1 MKLSAAPQAI
11 VKAFRMCVKRFPV
24 SAAYITALSI
34 FLIFNIIDEGELLDD
49 SLIGAVSYYLSVG
62 FVLSL
67 TLHLWQEEGK
77 KQRTILIVNMVA
89 HLVLL
94 ADAIYIYHVL
104 EDSNSYHYE
113 VWVAHAAIIFS
124 LLLSLFFLSFF
135 KEKDNIASWNFTMN
149 ILVNLFICHFI
160 GEVMWG
166 GFSLLLSSFN
176 FLFHIDFDSK
186 WYMVIGVL
194 TGLLLSSWLFLGRI
208 PNGENKHDRTP
219 VDSGFL
225 NAVMRFLFL
234 PLVGLYTIVLYIYA
248 IQILVKWELPN
259 GWVSWLVVA
268 SMVGLI
274 IIEFGL
280 YPVRKAQNR
289 KADNLIARY
298 LPVAILPLLLLMTVG
313 IIRRF
318 NDYGIT
324 INRLYLITLNL
335 WFYFVCIT
343 LFITRA
349 RRINWITI
357 SFALIFLLT
366 SAFPVNYFSI
376 TRNCMDSKIRKMLYS
391 TDMIRVRKFPLN
403 ERQYKH
409 LLHILTKEEAVELN
423 DKMRY
428 MREYFGSHYTDAYVK
443 DTTEVYFYYDF
454 LSDTPSQST
463 IVENY
468 YIGNGCEDF
477 AIDISEGYEKIFRVY
492 TPTVTVPPNQ
502 NIVQLVAEFRGEA
515 LDTVFV
521 NLDTLRAHEHS
532 MPAPF
537 PLPCA
542 SNHNIYMVTHF
553 SISPLNDSRTN
564 KVESIMVDVTGFML
578 QKK

>member
-1 MKLSAAPQAI
+1 
-11 VKAFRMCVKRFPV
+11 MCVKRFPV

-366 SAFPVNYFSI
+366 SAFPINYFSI

-521 NLDTLRAHEHS
+521 NLDTLRAHKHS

-564 KVESIMVDVTGFML
+564 KVESIMVDVTGFVL

>member
-1 MKLSAAPQAI
+1 
-11 VKAFRMCVKRFPV
+11 MCVKRFPV

-343 LFITRA
+343 LFQTKA

-366 SAFPVNYFSI
+366 SAFPINYFSI

-492 TPTVTVPPNQ
+492 TPTVTVPSNQ

-564 KVESIMVDVTGFML
+564 KVESIMVDVTGFVL

>member
-259 GWVSWLVVA
+259 GWVSWLVAA

-298 LPVAILPLLLLMTVG
+298 LPVSILPLLLLMTVG

-366 SAFPVNYFSI
+366 SAFPINYFSI

-492 TPTVTVPPNQ
+492 TPTVTVPSNQ

-564 KVESIMVDVTGFML
+564 KVESIMVDVTGFVL

>member
-186 WYMVIGVL
+186 WYTVIGVL

-259 GWVSWLVVA
+259 GWVSWLVAA

-343 LFITRA
+343 LFQTKA

-366 SAFPVNYFSI
+366 SAFPINYFSI

-492 TPTVTVPPNQ
+492 TPTVTVPSNQ

-564 KVESIMVDVTGFML
+564 KVESIMVDVTGFVL

>member
-259 GWVSWLVVA
+259 GWVSWLVAA

-366 SAFPVNYFSI
+366 SAFPINYFSI

-492 TPTVTVPPNQ
+492 TPTVTVPSNQ

-564 KVESIMVDVTGFML
+564 KVESIMVDVTGFVL

>member
-492 TPTVTVPPNQ
+492 TPTVTVPSNQ

-564 KVESIMVDVTGFML
+564 KVESIMVDVTGFVL

>member
-1 MKLSAAPQAI
+1 
-11 VKAFRMCVKRFPV
+11 MCVKRFPV

-366 SAFPVNYFSI
+366 SAFPINYFSI

-492 TPTVTVPPNQ
+492 TPTVTVPSNQ

-564 KVESIMVDVTGFML
+564 KVESIMVDVTGFVL

>member
-298 LPVAILPLLLLMTVG
+298 LPVSILPLLLLMTVG

-343 LFITRA
+343 LFQTKA

-366 SAFPVNYFSI
+366 SAFPINYFSI

-492 TPTVTVPPNQ
+492 TPTVTVPSNQ

-564 KVESIMVDVTGFML
+564 KVESIMVDVTGFVL

>member
-259 GWVSWLVVA
+259 GWVSWLVAA

-298 LPVAILPLLLLMTVG
+298 LPVSILPLLLLMTVG

-343 LFITRA
+343 LFQTKA

-366 SAFPVNYFSI
+366 SAFPINYFSI

-492 TPTVTVPPNQ
+492 TPTVTVPSNQ

-564 KVESIMVDVTGFML
+564 KVESIMVDVTGFVL

>member
-1 MKLSAAPQAI
+1 MKLSSAPEAI
-11 VKAFRMCVKRFPV
+11 INALQNCIKRFPV
-24 SAAYITALSI
+24 AVAFITALTLFLI
-34 FLIFNIIDEGELLDD
+34 FLIIDEEKTLSGQANGT
-49 SLIGAVSYYLSVG
+49 IVYYLSVG
-62 FVLSL
+62 YLLSL
-67 TLHLWQEEGK
+67 TLRLWAEDGR
-77 KQRTILIVNMVA
+77 KQRTVLIVNIVA
-89 HLVLL
+89 HLLLL
-94 ADAIYIYHVL
+94 ADAFYIYHTTGDERQTNWEL
-104 EDSNSYHYE
+104 F
-113 VWVAHAAIIFS
+113 VAHAATILS
-124 LLLSLFFLSFF
+124 LWLSLFFLSFF
-135 KEKDNIASWNFTMN
+135 KERDNIASWNFTKRL
-149 ILVNLFICHFI
+149 ILNSIICYFI
-160 GEVMWG
+160 GNVLSG
-166 GFSLLLSSFN
+166 GFVLLLTSFN
-176 FLFHIDFDSK
+176 FLFNIDLGYK
-186 WYMVIGVL
+186 WMLIAETLIGM
-194 TGLLLSSWLFLGRI
+194 LLPTLLFLGRI
-208 PNGENKHDRTP
+208 PQGEQKFDRKP
-219 VDSGFL
+219 LDSNFL
-225 NAVMRFLFL
+225 NAVIRYLFL
-234 PLVGLYTIVLYIYA
+234 GLEGLYIIVLYIYA
-248 IQILVKWELPN
+248 TLILIRWELPN
-259 GWVSWLVVA
+259 GKVSMLVVV

-274 IIEFGL
+274 LIEFGL
-280 YPVRKAQNR
+280 YPVRKLQN
-289 KADNLIARY
+289 KNTDNFIARY

-318 NDYGIT
+318 SDYGVT
-324 INRLYLITLNL
+324 ISRLYLITLNL

-343 LFITRA
+343 LFQTKA

-366 SAFPVNYFSI
+366 SAFPINYFSI

-463 IVENY
+463 ILENY

-477 AIDISEGYEKIFRVY
+477 AIDISEEYEKIFRVY

-515 LDTVFV
+515 IDTVFV
-521 NLDTLRAHEHS
+521 NLDTLRAHKHS

-564 KVESIMVDVTGFML
+564 KVESIMVDVTGFVL

>member
-259 GWVSWLVVA
+259 GWVSWLVAA

-366 SAFPVNYFSI
+366 SAFPINYFSI

-521 NLDTLRAHEHS
+521 NLDTLRAHKHS

-564 KVESIMVDVTGFML
+564 KVESIMVDVTGFVL

>member
-366 SAFPVNYFSI
+366 SAFPINYFSI

-492 TPTVTVPPNQ
+492 TPTVTVPSNQ

-564 KVESIMVDVTGFML
+564 KVESIMVDVTGFVL

>member
-521 NLDTLRAHEHS
+521 NLDTLRAHKHS

-564 KVESIMVDVTGFML
+564 KVESIMVDVTGFVL

>member
-1 MKLSAAPQAI
+1 
-11 VKAFRMCVKRFPV
+11 MCVKRFPV

-492 TPTVTVPPNQ
+492 TPTVTVPSNQ

-564 KVESIMVDVTGFML
+564 KVESIMVDVTGFVL

>member
-343 LFITRA
+343 LFQTKA

-366 SAFPVNYFSI
+366 SAFPINYFSI

-492 TPTVTVPPNQ
+492 TPTVTVPSNQ

-564 KVESIMVDVTGFML
+564 KVESIMVDVTGFVL

>member
-1 MKLSAAPQAI
+1 
-11 VKAFRMCVKRFPV
+11 MCVKRFPV

-34 FLIFNIIDEGELLDD
+34 FLIFNIIDDGDILED

-77 KQRTILIVNMVA
+77 KQRTILIVNTVT
-89 HLVLL
+89 HLILFV
-94 ADAIYIYHVL
+94 DAIYIYHIL

-113 VWVAHAAIIFS
+113 VWVAHTAVIFS

-280 YPVRKAQNR
+280 YPVRKAQER

-298 LPVAILPLLLLMTVG
+298 LPIAILPLLLLMTVG

-366 SAFPVNYFSI
+366 SAFPINYFSI

-521 NLDTLRAHEHS
+521 NLDTLRAHKHS

-564 KVESIMVDVTGFML
+564 KVESIMVDVTGFVL

>member
-298 LPVAILPLLLLMTVG
+298 LPVSILPLLLLMTVG

-366 SAFPVNYFSI
+366 SAFPINYFSI

-492 TPTVTVPPNQ
+492 TPTVTVPSNQ

-564 KVESIMVDVTGFML
+564 KVESIMVDVTGFVL

>member
-1 MKLSAAPQAI
+1 
-11 VKAFRMCVKRFPV
+11 MCVKRFPV

-259 GWVSWLVVA
+259 GWVSWLVAA

-298 LPVAILPLLLLMTVG
+298 LPVSILPLLLLMTVG

-366 SAFPVNYFSI
+366 SAFPINYFSI

-492 TPTVTVPPNQ
+492 TPTVTVPSNQ

-564 KVESIMVDVTGFML
+564 KVESIMVDVTGFVL

>member
-1 MKLSAAPQAI
+1 
-11 VKAFRMCVKRFPV
+11 MCVKRFPV

-298 LPVAILPLLLLMTVG
+298 LPVSILPLLLLMTVG

-366 SAFPVNYFSI
+366 SAFPINYFSI

-492 TPTVTVPPNQ
+492 TPTVTVPSNQ

-564 KVESIMVDVTGFML
+564 KVESIMVDVTGFVL

>member
-1 MKLSAAPQAI
+1 
-11 VKAFRMCVKRFPV
+11 MCVKRFPV

-259 GWVSWLVVA
+259 GWVSWLVAA

-366 SAFPVNYFSI
+366 SAFPINYFSI

-492 TPTVTVPPNQ
+492 TPTVTVPSNQ

-564 KVESIMVDVTGFML
+564 KVESIMVDVTGFVL

>member
-1 MKLSAAPQAI
+1 
-11 VKAFRMCVKRFPV
+11 
-24 SAAYITALSI
+24 
-34 FLIFNIIDEGELLDD
+34 
-49 SLIGAVSYYLSVG
+49 
-62 FVLSL
+62 
-67 TLHLWQEEGK
+67 
-77 KQRTILIVNMVA
+77 
-89 HLVLL
+89 
-94 ADAIYIYHVL
+94 
-104 EDSNSYHYE
+104 
-113 VWVAHAAIIFS
+113 
-124 LLLSLFFLSFF
+124 
-135 KEKDNIASWNFTMN
+135 
-149 ILVNLFICHFI
+149 
-160 GEVMWG
+160 
-166 GFSLLLSSFN
+166 
-176 FLFHIDFDSK
+176 
-186 WYMVIGVL
+186 
-194 TGLLLSSWLFLGRI
+194 
-208 PNGENKHDRTP
+208 
-219 VDSGFL
+219 
-225 NAVMRFLFL
+225 
-234 PLVGLYTIVLYIYA
+234 
-248 IQILVKWELPN
+248 
-259 GWVSWLVVA
+259 
-268 SMVGLI
+268 
-274 IIEFGL
+274 
-280 YPVRKAQNR
+280 
-289 KADNLIARY
+289 
-298 LPVAILPLLLLMTVG
+298 MTVG

-343 LFITRA
+343 LFQTKA

-366 SAFPVNYFSI
+366 SAFPINYFSI

-492 TPTVTVPPNQ
+492 TPTVTVPSNQ

-564 KVESIMVDVTGFML
+564 KVESIMVDVTGFVL

>member
-259 GWVSWLVVA
+259 GWMSWLVAA

-343 LFITRA
+343 LFQTKA

-366 SAFPVNYFSI
+366 SAFPINYFSI

-492 TPTVTVPPNQ
+492 TPTVTVPSNQ

-564 KVESIMVDVTGFML
+564 KVESIMVDVTGFVL

>member
-376 TRNCMDSKIRKMLYS
+376 TRNYMESSIVQTLVEKKL
-391 TDMIRVRKFPLN
+391 PLN
-403 ERQYKH
+403 AQQYEQ
-409 LLHILTKEEAVELN
+409 LLNTLPKEEAILLN
-423 DKMRY
+423 DRLKY
-428 MREYFGSHYTDAYVK
+428 LDNTYGDTYTKQYVK
-443 DTTEVYFYYDF
+443 DSTYISFYYY
-454 LSDTPSQST
+454 DTNLRADSVSVST
-463 IVENY
+463 NEYISNSCTNY
-468 YIGNGCEDF
+468 
-477 AIDISEGYEKIFRVY
+477 AINIPEGYSRIIKVY
-492 TPTVTVPPNQ
+492 TSPTFCEKSLKVVKVVPTFKEKA
-502 NIVQLVAEFRGEA
+502 I
-515 LDTVFV
+515 DTVFV
-521 NLDTLRAHEHS
+521 NLDTLRAYRKK
-532 MPAPF
+532 MDAPIQ
-537 PLPCA
+537 LPCSA
-542 SNHNIYMVTHF
+542 DKSLYYATSF
-553 SISPLNDSRTN
+553 SI
-564 KVESIMVDVTGFML
+564 ESDVTDDNEKGYRVDVTGFML

>member
-492 TPTVTVPPNQ
+492 TPTVTVPSNQ

-521 NLDTLRAHEHS
+521 NLDTLRAHKHS

-564 KVESIMVDVTGFML
+564 KVESIMVDVTGFVL

>member
-1 MKLSAAPQAI
+1 MKLSATPQAI

-67 TLHLWQEEGK
+67 TLHLWQEEEK

-259 GWVSWLVVA
+259 GWMSWLVVA

-343 LFITRA
+343 LFQTKA

-366 SAFPVNYFSI
+366 SAFPINYFSI

-492 TPTVTVPPNQ
+492 TPTVTVPSNQ

-564 KVESIMVDVTGFML
+564 KVESIMVDVTGFVL